1 MGYFNETLY
10 NHEHFSKTDRPEW
23 QMKNF
28 REVIEDCQ
36 LQDLGWSG
44 TAYTWDNQQS
54 GDQNVKARLDRVFA
68 NSAFLTR
75 FEPTRVRH
83 IASME
88 FDHCFVL
95 AELRERLSNG
105 TRGARQF
112 RYENVWQTHLDYD
125 EIFLQH
131 WSRGSDQ
138 QGLLG
143 ITDALQRLQGKLSAW
158 GAEEFGCLTRTV
170 RNLRKKLDRLRVGSL
185 GRGPSDEEKI
195 VVKKL
200 KRALHQEEIWM
211 KQCSRVQWLREG
223 DRNNSYFHKQA
234 AQRRRMNKTE
244 FLQRADGSVC
254 ENMEDTHV
262 ETQGFYSGLYQSQ
275 GFRAMDELLDV
286 VQPIV
291 VRNK

>member
-1 MGYFNETLY
+1 
-10 NHEHFSKTDRPEW
+10 
-23 QMKNF
+23 
-28 REVIEDCQ
+28 
-36 LQDLGWSG
+36 
-44 TAYTWDNQQS
+44 
-54 GDQNVKARLDRVFA
+54 
-68 NSAFLTR
+68 
-75 FEPTRVRH
+75 
-83 IASME
+83 
-88 FDHCFVL
+88 
-95 AELRERLSNG
+95 
-105 TRGARQF
+105 
-112 RYENVWQTHLDYD
+112 
-125 EIFLQH
+125 
-131 WSRGSDQ
+131 
-138 QGLLG
+138 
-143 ITDALQRLQGKLSAW
+143 
-158 GAEEFGCLTRTV
+158 
-170 RNLRKKLDRLRVGSL
+170 LRKKLDRLRVGSL

-200 KRALHQEEIWM
+200 RRARHQEEIWM